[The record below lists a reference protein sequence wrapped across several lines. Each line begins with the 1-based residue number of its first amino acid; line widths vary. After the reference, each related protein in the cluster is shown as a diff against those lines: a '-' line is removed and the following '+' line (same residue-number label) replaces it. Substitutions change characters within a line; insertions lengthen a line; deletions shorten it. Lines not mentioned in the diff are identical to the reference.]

1 MSQWMGCSG
10 GLPMLG
16 SRQPAQ
22 AYRLSVGP
30 IVKQKASGLPQNLER
45 PLENYRN
52 GLHLLGTPLGR
63 FVLVGAE

>member
-1 MSQWMGCSG
+1 
-10 GLPMLG
+10 MLG

-30 IVKQKASGLPQNLER
+30 IVKHKPLGYLKTWR

-52 GLHLLGTPLGR
+52 GLHLLGTSLGVVCISWGR
-63 FVLVGAE
+63 IRKGR